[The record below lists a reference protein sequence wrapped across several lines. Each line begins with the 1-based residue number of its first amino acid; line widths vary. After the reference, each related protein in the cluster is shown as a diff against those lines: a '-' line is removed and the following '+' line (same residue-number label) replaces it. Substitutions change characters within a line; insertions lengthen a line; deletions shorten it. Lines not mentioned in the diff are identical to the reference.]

1 MKQTKQEYAEHVK
14 QKMPKS
20 PLWKDAL
27 KAFAIGGLI
36 CCAGQGLHTLYAAL
50 GAAEEDAG
58 TWTTVTLVFLGA
70 FLTGIG
76 VYDRI
81 ARHAGAGTLVP
92 VTGFANSV
100 VSPALEYKTEGMITG
115 MAAKI
120 FTIAGPVIVFG
131 IGASVIYGII
141 LMII

>member
-1 MKQTKQEYAEHVK
+1 MQRSKQEYAEYVK
-14 QKMPKS
+14 EKMPKS
-20 PLWKDAL
+20 PLWKDVL

-36 CCAGQGLHTLYAAL
+36 CCAGQGLHTLYTGW

-58 TWTTVTLVFLGA
+58 TWTTVTMVFLGA

-100 VSPALEYKTEGMITG
+100 VSPALEFKTEGYVTG

-131 IGASVIYGII
+131 IAASVVYGVI
-141 LMII
+141 LMLF